1 MVHARRLLILVYPET
16 YLMKTTTFLMEAKF
30 LSNGQ
35 HLKPYTIENTPR
47 LVMCG
52 AMGAYSMRSGPSE

>member
-1 MVHARRLLILVYPET
+1 MYTCRLLILVYPET
-16 YLMKTTTFLMEAKF
+16 YLTKTTTFLMEAKF

-35 HLKPYTIENTPR
+35 PLKPYIIRKTPQ
-47 LVMCG
+47 LVIYG